1 MARLYILL
9 FSFLFISCSVKKKF
23 TKAETSAEIKTEV
36 NTIIKETIKDSL
48 KYDADTYE
56 IVVEQKDSLKP
67 ISIVLN
73 GIESTFTNAKYVT
86 IKKKK
91 ESLKLAKNIFKETAI
106 DSVALE
112 KTESISV
119 NKNVEKTLD
128 YKLLYPIIF
137 VLIFFILLR
146 IIMSRFKLF

>member
-9 FSFLFISCSVKKKF
+9 FSFLFISCSVKKQIAKV
-23 TKAETSAEIKTEV
+23 EISEEIKTEV
-36 NTIIKETIKDSL
+36 NTVIKETIKDSI

-56 IVVEQKDSLKP
+56 ITIEQKDSLKP
-67 ISIVLN
+67 VSVVLN
-73 GIESTFTNAKYVT
+73 GIESTFTNVKYVT

-91 ESLKLAKNIFKETAI
+91 ESLKTYKNELKETVI
-106 DSVALE
+106 DSIALE
-112 KTESISV
+112 KKEIATVSKDIKKEM
-119 NKNVEKTLD
+119 D

-146 IIMSRFKLF
+146 IIMKRFQLF

>member
-73 GIESTFTNAKYVT
+73 GVESTFTNAKYVT

-91 ESLKLAKNIFKETAI
+91 ESLKLAKNTFKETAI

>member
-73 GIESTFTNAKYVT
+73 AVESTFTNAKYVT

-91 ESLKLAKNIFKETAI
+91 VLKAAVACPEGNEKGPT
-106 DSVALE
+106 SVFL
-112 KTESISV
+112 
-119 NKNVEKTLD
+119 
-128 YKLLYPIIF
+128 
-137 VLIFFILLR
+137 
-146 IIMSRFKLF
+146 